1 MLKKFLKPVKYILIP
16 IGVLVGFVLIWFY
29 LNVNPSESSVF
40 PKCQFHAS
48 TGYLCPGCGSQRAA
62 HDFLHFNIIEGF
74 NHNLLVGLL
83 IIALLYLLLVFTYNR
98 LSSKKIPNY
107 LNRPKAAWIVLGVIF
122 VFWVLRNLPFEMF
135 NILRP

>member
-1 MLKKFLKPVKYILIP
+1 MLKKFLKPIKYILIP
-16 IGVLVGFVLIWFY
+16 IGVLAGFAIIWFY
-29 LNVNPSESSVF
+29 LNVNPGESSVF

-62 HDFLHFNIIEGF
+62 HDFLHFNFNEGF
-74 NHNLLVGLL
+74 SHNLLVGLL
-83 IIALLYLLLVFTYNR
+83 IIALFYLLLVFTYNR
-98 LSSKKIPNY
+98 LSSNKIPNY
-107 LNRPKAAWIVLGVIF
+107 LNRPKTAWIVLGVIF